1 MTETRLRAPM
11 SARPNLLL
19 IVPPG
24 WGKYWHE
31 PLAAANVRMYLFG
44 QDEFLPADIDY
55 ALGFRPKPGFLK
67 SLPRL
72 KAIFSLGAGI
82 DGFLMDPEF
91 PRHIPLVRFVDE
103 TLSREMAQYIVMHVL
118 MQHRAERQF
127 AAAQRE
133 AKWRQAMLERPTEE
147 TRIGILGIGE
157 IGTVAAE
164 RLRDL
169 GFPVSGWSRSKKSVP
184 GVQGFAGV
192 GELDAF
198 LAQSNFLV
206 CVLPLTP
213 QTRHIL
219 DAKLFAKLPRGA
231 YVINVARGGHV
242 NEPDLIAALDGGHI
256 SGATLDVFET
266 EPLPEASPIWKHPK
280 IIATPHVAAI
290 TSPVAAARYVIN
302 GIAKMERGEMLPHIV
317 DMDRG
322 Y

>member
-1 MTETRLRAPM
+1 M
-11 SARPNLLL
+11 STRPNILL

-31 PLAAANVRMYLFG
+31 PLAAANVKMFIHG
-44 QDEFLPADIDY
+44 QDAYAPGDIDY
-55 ALGFRPKPGFLK
+55 ALGFRPKPGLLK
-67 SLPRL
+67 TLPKL

-82 DGFLMDPEF
+82 DGFLIDPEF

-103 TLSREMAQYIVMHVL
+103 TLSREMAQYVVMHVL
-118 MQHRAERQF
+118 IQHRAERTF

-133 AKWRQAMLERPTEE
+133 GKWRQAMLGRPTEQ

-157 IGTVAAE
+157 IGTVVAE

-169 GFPVSGWSRSKKSVP
+169 GFPVSGWSRTKKSVP
-184 GVQGFAGV
+184 AVKGFTGA

-198 LAQSNFLV
+198 LAQSDILV

-219 DAKLFAKLPRGA
+219 NAQLFAKLPRGA

-242 NEPDLIAALDGGHI
+242 NEPELIAALDSGHL

-266 EPLPEASPIWKHPK
+266 EPLPETSPIWKHPK

-290 TSPVAAARYVIN
+290 TSPIAAARYVID
-302 GIAKMERGEMLPHIV
+302 GIAAMERGEKPANIV
-317 DMDRG
+317 DMERG

>member
-1 MTETRLRAPM
+1 MCT
-11 SARPNLLL
+11 RPNILL

-31 PLAAANVRMYLFG
+31 PLAAANVKMFIHG
-44 QDEFLPADIDY
+44 QDAYAPGDIDY
-55 ALGFRPKPGFLK
+55 ALGFRPKPGLLK
-67 SLPRL
+67 TLPKL

-82 DGFLMDPEF
+82 DGFLIDPEF

-103 TLSREMAQYIVMHVL
+103 TLSREMAQYVVMHVL
-118 MQHRAERQF
+118 IQHRAERTF

-133 AKWRQAMLERPTEE
+133 GKWRQAMLGRPTEQ

-157 IGTVAAE
+157 IGTVVAE

-169 GFPVSGWSRSKKSVP
+169 GFPVSGWSRTKKSVP
-184 GVQGFAGV
+184 AVKGFTGA
-192 GELDAF
+192 GELGAF
-198 LAQSNFLV
+198 LAQSDILV

-219 DAKLFAKLPRGA
+219 NAQLFAKLPRGA

-242 NEPDLIAALDGGHI
+242 NEPELIAALDSGHL

-266 EPLPEASPIWKHPK
+266 EPLPETSPIWKHTK

-290 TSPVAAARYVIN
+290 TSPIAAARYVIG
-302 GIAKMERGEMLPHIV
+302 GIAAMERGEKPANIV
-317 DMDRG
+317 DMERG

>member
-1 MTETRLRAPM
+1 M
-11 SARPNLLL
+11 STRPNLLL

-24 WGKYWHE
+24 WGRFWHE
-31 PLAAANVRMYLFG
+31 PLAAANVRMFLHG
-44 QDEFLPADIDY
+44 QDDYAPGDIDY

-67 SLPRL
+67 TLPKL

-118 MQHRAERQF
+118 IQHRAEHRF

-133 AKWRQAMLERPTEE
+133 SKWRQAMLERRTED

-157 IGTVAAE
+157 IGTVAAT

-169 GFPVSGWSRSKKSVP
+169 GFPVSGWSRTRKTVDGIES
-184 GVQGFAGV
+184 FAGA

-198 LAQSNFLV
+198 LAQSDILV

-213 QTRHIL
+213 ETRHIL
-219 DAKLFAKLPRGA
+219 NAQLFARLPKGA
-231 YVINVARGGHV
+231 YVINVARGGHM
-242 NEPDLIAALDGGHI
+242 NEPDLIAALDSGHL

-266 EPLPEASPIWKHPK
+266 EPLPETSPIWKHEK

-302 GIAKMERGEMLPHIV
+302 GIAAMECGEKLPNIV

>member
-1 MTETRLRAPM
+1 M
-11 SARPNLLL
+11 STRPNLLL

-31 PLAAANVRMYLFG
+31 PLAAANVRVFLYG
-44 QDEFLPADIDY
+44 QDAFSPGDIDY

-67 SLPRL
+67 TLPNL

-82 DGFLMDPEF
+82 DGFLIDPEF
-91 PRHIPLVRFVDE
+91 PKHIPLVRFVDE

-118 MQHRAERQF
+118 IQHRAERHF

-133 AKWRQAMLERPTEE
+133 AKWRQAMLERPTEK

-169 GFPVSGWSRSKKSVP
+169 GFPVSGWSRTKKSVP
-184 GVQGFAGV
+184 GVRGFAGA

-198 LAQSNFLV
+198 LAQSDFLV

-219 DAKLFAKLPRGA
+219 NAQLFAKLPKGA

-242 NEPDLIAALDGGHI
+242 NEPELIAALDSGQL

-266 EPLPEASPIWKHPK
+266 EPLPASSPIWRHPK

-290 TSPVAAARYVIN
+290 TSPVAAARSVID
-302 GIAKMERGEMLPHIV
+302 GIAAMERGERPAHIV
-317 DMDRG
+317 DMERG

>member
-1 MTETRLRAPM
+1 M
-11 SARPNLLL
+11 STRPNILL

-31 PLAAANVRMYLFG
+31 PLAAANVKMFIHG
-44 QDEFLPADIDY
+44 QDAYAPGDIDY
-55 ALGFRPKPGFLK
+55 ALGFRPKPGLLK
-67 SLPRL
+67 TLPKL

-82 DGFLMDPEF
+82 DGFLIDPEF

-103 TLSREMAQYIVMHVL
+103 TLSREMAQYVVMHVL
-118 MQHRAERQF
+118 IQHRAERTF

-133 AKWRQAMLERPTEE
+133 GKWRQAMLGRPTEQ

-157 IGTVAAE
+157 IGTVVAE

-169 GFPVSGWSRSKKSVP
+169 GFPTSGWSRTKKSVP
-184 GVQGFAGV
+184 GVKGFAGA

-198 LAQSNFLV
+198 LAQSDILV

-219 DAKLFAKLPRGA
+219 NAQLFAKLPRGA

-242 NEPDLIAALDGGHI
+242 NEPELIAALDSGHL

-266 EPLPEASPIWKHPK
+266 EPLPETSPIWKHPK

-290 TSPVAAARYVIN
+290 TSPIAAARYVID
-302 GIAKMERGEMLPHIV
+302 GIAEMERGEKPANIV
-317 DMDRG
+317 DMERG

>member
-1 MTETRLRAPM
+1 M
-11 SARPNLLL
+11 SARPNILL

-31 PLAAANVRMYLFG
+31 PLAAANVKMFIHG
-44 QDEFLPADIDY
+44 QDAYAPGDIDY
-55 ALGFRPKPGFLK
+55 ALGFRPKPGLLK
-67 SLPRL
+67 TLPKL

-82 DGFLMDPEF
+82 DGFLIDPEF

-103 TLSREMAQYIVMHVL
+103 TLSREMAQYVVMHVL
-118 MQHRAERQF
+118 IQHRAERTF

-133 AKWRQAMLERPTEE
+133 GKWRQAMLGRPTEQ

-157 IGTVAAE
+157 IGTVVAE

-169 GFPVSGWSRSKKSVP
+169 GFPTSGWSRTKKSVP
-184 GVQGFAGV
+184 GVKGFAGA

-198 LAQSNFLV
+198 LAQSDILV

-219 DAKLFAKLPRGA
+219 NAQLFAKLPKGA

-242 NEPDLIAALDGGHI
+242 NEPELIAALDSGHL

-266 EPLPEASPIWKHPK
+266 EPLPETSPIWKHPK

-290 TSPVAAARYVIN
+290 TSPIAAARYVID
-302 GIAKMERGEMLPHIV
+302 GIAAMERGEKPANIV
-317 DMDRG
+317 DMERG

>member
-1 MTETRLRAPM
+1 M
-11 SARPNLLL
+11 STRPNILL

-31 PLAAANVRMYLFG
+31 PLAAANVKMFIHG
-44 QDEFLPADIDY
+44 QDAYAPGDIDY
-55 ALGFRPKPGFLK
+55 ALGFRPKPGLLK
-67 SLPRL
+67 TLPKL

-82 DGFLMDPEF
+82 DGFLIDPEF

-103 TLSREMAQYIVMHVL
+103 TLSREMAQYVVMHVL
-118 MQHRAERQF
+118 IQHRAERTF

-133 AKWRQAMLERPTEE
+133 GKWRQAMLGRPTEQ

-157 IGTVAAE
+157 IGTVVAE

-169 GFPVSGWSRSKKSVP
+169 GFPTSGWSRTKKSVP
-184 GVQGFAGV
+184 GVKGFAGA

-198 LAQSNFLV
+198 LAQSDILV

-219 DAKLFAKLPRGA
+219 NAQLFAKLPRGA

-242 NEPDLIAALDGGHI
+242 NEPELIAALDSGHL

-266 EPLPEASPIWKHPK
+266 EPLPETSPIWKHPK

-290 TSPVAAARYVIN
+290 TSPIAAARYVID
-302 GIAKMERGEMLPHIV
+302 GIAAMERGEKPANIV
-317 DMDRG
+317 DMERG

>member
-1 MTETRLRAPM
+1 M
-11 SARPNLLL
+11 SAPPNLLL

-24 WGKYWHE
+24 WGRFWHE
-31 PLAAANVRMYLFG
+31 PLVAANVRMFLHG
-44 QDEFLPADIDY
+44 QDKYELGDIDY

-67 SLPRL
+67 TLPKL

-91 PRHIPLVRFVDE
+91 PRNIPLIRFVDE

-118 MQHRAERQF
+118 IQHRAERAF

-133 AKWRQAMLERPTEE
+133 AKWRQAMLERRTED
-147 TRIGILGIGE
+147 TRIGVLGIGE

-169 GFPVSGWSRSKKSVP
+169 GFPVSGWSRTRKTVDSVTS
-184 GVQGFAGV
+184 FAGA

-198 LAQSNFLV
+198 LAQTDILV

-219 DAKLFAKLPRGA
+219 NAQLFAKLPKGA

-242 NEPDLIAALDGGHI
+242 NEPELIAALDSGHL

-266 EPLPEASPIWKHPK
+266 EPLPATSPIWRHPK

-290 TSPVAAARYVIN
+290 TSPIAAARYVVD
-302 GIAKMERGEMLPHIV
+302 GIAAMERGEKLPNNV
-317 DMDRG
+317 DMERG

>member
-1 MTETRLRAPM
+1 M
-11 SARPNLLL
+11 STRPNILL

-31 PLAAANVRMYLFG
+31 PLAAANVKMFIHG
-44 QDEFLPADIDY
+44 QDAYAPGDIDY

-67 SLPRL
+67 TLPKL

-82 DGFLMDPEF
+82 DGFLIDPEF

-103 TLSREMAQYIVMHVL
+103 TLSREMAQYVVMHVL
-118 MQHRAERQF
+118 IQHRAERTF

-133 AKWRQAMLERPTEE
+133 GKWRQAMLGRPTEQ
-147 TRIGILGIGE
+147 TRISILGIGE
-157 IGTVAAE
+157 IGTVVAE

-169 GFPVSGWSRSKKSVP
+169 GFPVSGWSRTKKSVP
-184 GVQGFAGV
+184 AVKGFTGA

-198 LAQSNFLV
+198 LAQSDILV

-219 DAKLFAKLPRGA
+219 NAQLFAKLPKGA

-242 NEPDLIAALDGGHI
+242 NEPELIAALDSGHL
-256 SGATLDVFET
+256 SGATLYVFET
-266 EPLPEASPIWKHPK
+266 EPLPETSPIWKHPK

-290 TSPVAAARYVIN
+290 TSPIAAARYVID
-302 GIAKMERGEMLPHIV
+302 GIAAMERGEKPANIV
-317 DMDRG
+317 DMERG